1 MKISKTLI
9 AALGM
14 ASLAACG
21 GNTAEDNAALNVD
34 ANLDA
39 NMMATDNMG
48 MTTDANL
55 TGNTAI
61 NGADG
66 MNATENAMATDMN
79 TNDADTNLA
88 NGM

>member
-1 MKISKTLI
+1 MKNVVHGVLVV
-9 AALGM
+9 
-14 ASLAACG
+14 LATACSG
-21 GNTAEDNAALNVD
+21 GAEENAD

-39 NMMATDNMG
+39 NL
-48 MTTDANL
+48 TTDMNMDMNMDMNAGMDMNM
-55 TGNTAI
+55 I

-66 MNATENAMATDMN
+66 MNATENAMVNDMT

>member
-21 GNTAEDNAALNVD
+21 SIGEENSALNVD

-39 NMMATDNMG
+39 NMVAPDMG
-48 MTTDANL
+48 MTTDANM